1 MSKKFTEYQQ
11 FNLSAVGKEVQAEW
25 EKNDVFKKSI
35 ETREGCTP
43 FVFFEGPPSANGMPG

>member
-1 MSKKFTEYQQ
+1 MSKKFTEYQK

-35 ETREGCTP
+35 EKSGFHAR
-43 FVFFEGPPSANGMPG
+43 FYR